1 MKYAIVEAGG
11 KQYRAEEG
19 RALSVDLMQVNSGD
33 EVILDK
39 VLLLV
44 DGDDVI
50 VGSPYIKG
58 LSLATSVMRNVKG
71 EKIFIFKYKPKIN
84 YRRRAGHRQQYTLL
98 MVNSIKSVK
107 TEKAEK

>member
-44 DGDDVI
+44 DDDNVT
-50 VGSPYIKG
+50 VGTPYIKG
-58 LSLATSVMRNVKG
+58 ASLVTSVMRMVKG
-71 EKIFIFKYKPKIN
+71 EKIFVFKYKPKIN
-84 YRRRAGHRQQYTLL
+84 YRRRAGHRQQFTLL
-98 MVNSIKSVK
+98 MVNTIKSTK
-107 TEKAEK
+107 TVKAEN